1 MPEHQGPAGGGLTVQ
16 ELWTLFPDEGGPR
29 HELVGGEHFVTPTP
43 VTRHQQLVWRLGF
56 EIESYLRAH
65 PGVGEVFG
73 VPLDVVLSD
82 RDVVEPDLQLITAD
96 QVEILTAKNVHGAPA
111 LVVEVLSPS
120 TRRRDLG
127 IKRDLFD
134 RAGVRE
140 YWIVDGGKNAIDVYR
155 RSAGGLL
162 LSTRL
167 RADAGEAL
175 TTPLL
180 PDFQLRLA
188 QLFRR

>member
-1 MPEHQGPAGGGLTVQ
+1 MPEDQVLAEGRLTVQ
-16 ELWTLFPDEGGPR
+16 QLWAVYPDEGGPR
-29 HELVGGEHFVTPTP
+29 HELIDGVHFVTPTP
-43 VTRHQQLVWRLGF
+43 VTRHQQLVSRLTF

-65 PGVGEVFG
+65 PGSGEVFG
-73 VPLDVVLSD
+73 VPLDVVISD

-96 QVEILTAKNVHGAPA
+96 QSEILTTKNVQGAPA

-140 YWIVDGGKNAIDVYR
+140 YWIVDGGQNAIDVYR
-155 RSAGGLL
+155 RSADGLL
-162 LSTRL
+162 LSARL

-180 PDFQLRLA
+180 PTFTFALN
-188 QLFRR
+188 QLFR

>member
-1 MPEHQGPAGGGLTVQ
+1 MV
-16 ELWTLFPDEGGPR
+16 F
-29 HELVGGEHFVTPTP
+29 
-43 VTRHQQLVWRLGF
+43 RLAF
-56 EIESYLRAH
+56 EIELYLRAH
-65 PGVGEVFG
+65 PGSGEVFG

-96 QVEILTAKNVHGAPA
+96 QIAILTTKNVQGAPA

-140 YWIVDGGKNAIDVYR
+140 FWIVDGGRNAVDVYR
-155 RSAGGLL
+155 RSAAGLL
-162 LSTRL
+162 LATRL
-167 RADAGEAL
+167 RADAGETL

-180 PDFQLRLA
+180 PAFTLA
-188 QLFRR
+188 LNQLFR

>member
-1 MPEHQGPAGGGLTVQ
+1 M
-16 ELWTLFPDEGGPR
+16 
-29 HELVGGEHFVTPTP
+29 
-43 VTRHQQLVWRLGF
+43 
-56 EIESYLRAH
+56 
-65 PGVGEVFG
+65 
-73 VPLDVVLSD
+73 
-82 RDVVEPDLQLITAD
+82 VEPDIILIAAD
-96 QVEILTAKNVHGAPA
+96 QMAILTDKNVQGAPA

-140 YWIVDGGKNAIDVYR
+140 YWIIDGGKNAIDVYR

-180 PDFQLRLA
+180 PGFQLHLA
-188 QLFRR
+188 PLFRR